1 MNVNEEFDNSV
12 ELPVENMSKAA
23 FAQWVTGVN
32 SEVLELYYLKVFI
45 ILSLRERKKENLL
58 PVEGLT
64 SHALFVSSV

>member
-32 SEVLELYYLKVFI
+32 SEVLELYYLKLFRNI
-45 ILSLRERKKENLL
+45 YFYRKLAMCLQVHRSQHK
-58 PVEGLT
+58 P
-64 SHALFVSSV
+64 